1 MAFGIVNMMINK
13 VPYPRYRYGTLLRC
27 YIHMLAIKL
36 LSFFECQAVSM
47 PSTEVLLIGLVI
59 ILLFLQLLS
68 LFIFKWR
75 NRSKRR
81 EGIAPSPGGESD
93 GRMIR
98 RDIPQVSCKEFQF
111 IIIHQLLR
119 VNFIL

>member
-1 MAFGIVNMMINK
+1 MAFEIVNMMINK
-13 VPYPRYRYGTLLRC
+13 VPYPVYRYGTLLRC

-36 LSFFECQAVSM
+36 LPFFECQAVSM

-81 EGIAPSPGGESD
+81 EGIAPSGFLTVNRMGELSE
-93 GRMIR
+93 GIS
-98 RDIPQVSCKEFQF
+98 PKYLALKSFNSSSFTNC
-111 IIIHQLLR
+111 
-119 VNFIL
+119 